1 MKRKFANR
9 GFSLVE
15 LLIVM
20 IIIGLIASIVGPAM
34 YGKVDSSKV
43 KTAQAQMQMLAS
55 AIDTYRLDND
65 EFPENLDGL
74 VKTTGRYWDGP
85 YLPKDVPNDP
95 WDNPYFYQRTG
106 SSYTLQSLGRDG
118 KQGGEDLAQDIV
130 YR

>member
-1 MKRKFANR
+1 MIRNNQS

-20 IIIGLIASIVGPAM
+20 VIIGLIASIVGPAM
-34 YGKVDSSKV
+34 FGKVDSSKV
-43 KTAQAQMQMLAS
+43 KTAQAQMQLLGA

-65 EFPENLDGL
+65 EFPESLDNL
-74 VKTTGRYWDGP
+74 VTKTGRYWDGP

-95 WDNPYFYQRTG
+95 WDNPYFYERTG
-106 SSYTLQSLGRDG
+106 KGYTLQSLGRDG
-118 KQGGEDLAQDIV
+118 KQGGEDLDEDII